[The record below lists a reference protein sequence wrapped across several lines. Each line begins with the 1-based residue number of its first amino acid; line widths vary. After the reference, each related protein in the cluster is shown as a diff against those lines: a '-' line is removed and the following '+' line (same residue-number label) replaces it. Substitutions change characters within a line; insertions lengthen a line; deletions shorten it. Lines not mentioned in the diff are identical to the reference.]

1 MLRDSMIKSIDINP
15 DWFYHRMQLEKLEDI
30 LNTGAILSRRKLGY
44 QKMNHTTWNGLDYIS
59 LSKRE
64 EELIWNSSYNRFISS
79 SYAFVLGSIPAEK
92 TEYIEDNNYELWRK
106 LSKLLPNKR
115 FSPYE
120 DEYQVKDEISL
131 DTVVGIKIP
140 DRDKKFSSVEYYKE
154 KDWAIDV
161 VLKKLGSNL
170 ESVPFVDV
178 NEGLQ
183 IDRCDIKKYMKNRK
197 GE

>member
-1 MLRDSMIKSIDINP
+1 MDSMIKSIDINP

-79 SYAFVLGSIPAEK
+79 SYAFILGSIPAEK

-106 LSKLLPNKR
+106 LSKLFPNKR

-161 VLKKLGSNL
+161 VLNKLGSNL
-170 ESVPFVDV
+170 ESVPFIDV